1 MKVRSEMTRMSG
13 RKKGRE
19 SRKKRFVCRLSG
31 ERVGRWRLE
40 VEEVRLRALSE
51 EREVEERVRSWG
63 RRCDEEEAEVDEEGM
78 MAPRPQGWIRR
89 SEDAKRVDGGGE
101 VKVGRERQEVEV

>member
-1 MKVRSEMTRMSG
+1 MARMSG

-19 SRKKRFVCRLSG
+19 SRKKRFVWRLSG

-40 VEEVRLRALSE
+40 VEEVRVRALSE

-63 RRCDEEEAEVDEEGM
+63 SRCDEEEAEVDEEGM
-78 MAPRPQGWIRR
+78 MALRPRRWNRR
-89 SEDAKRVDGGGE
+89 SEDAKQVRGGEE
-101 VKVGRERQEVEV
+101 VKVGGERQEEEV